1 MATQSARGA
10 TTPRVAP
17 RPASGFMV
25 KSKHILGRDWPVAY
39 LFAAPL
45 VLLLFGLIGY
55 PIVYALW
62 MSTHNVVNITDRG
75 FVGLEMY
82 QRLWSD
88 TQFIR
93 SVRITVLFAVVS
105 VFCKFWVGIT
115 AALLLHNRQ
124 RFRSV
129 FTGLVLLPWI
139 IPEVVAG
146 LTWRGIYDPVF
157 GGLNMI
163 LLSLGL

>member
-1 MATQSARGA
+1 MAIQSARGA
-10 TTPRVAP
+10 TTTGI
-17 RPASGFMV
+17 PARQTRGFRMQ
-25 KSKHILGRDWPVAY
+25 SQRLLGRDWPVAY

-62 MSTHNVVNITDRG
+62 LSTHNVVNITDRG

-93 SVRITVLFAVVS
+93 SVRTTVIFATVS
-105 VFCKFWVGIT
+105 VFIKFWVGIT
-115 AALLLHNRQ
+115 AALLLHNRK
-124 RFRSV
+124 RFRNV

-139 IPEVVAG
+139 IPEVVAA
-146 LTWRGIYDPVF
+146 LTWRGIYDSVF
-157 GGLNMI
+157 GSRNVI
-163 LLSLGL
+163 LH